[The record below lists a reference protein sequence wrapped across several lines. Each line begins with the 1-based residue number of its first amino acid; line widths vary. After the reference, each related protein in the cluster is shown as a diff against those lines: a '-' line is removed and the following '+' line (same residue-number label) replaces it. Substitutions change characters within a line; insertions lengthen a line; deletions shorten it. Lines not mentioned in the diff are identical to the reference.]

1 MPGLDILGLEPCIVK
16 STKKKDIMHNLLLIG
31 TRLGLG
37 GTVGHR
43 GELSGF
49 DLIFMSWVNR
59 LCLFCLFFFFCP

>member
-1 MPGLDILGLEPCIVK
+1 
-16 STKKKDIMHNLLLIG
+16 MHNLLLIG
-31 TRLGLG
+31 TRLGLGG

-59 LCLFCLFFFFCP
+59 LCLFCLFFLPLSLCAMLLLSLPFSWPLC